1 MEKYKI
7 LNSVKQGT
15 ANIVCHRKLSWNSVG
30 FYQLV
35 VLVVMSHTSKEMEQR
50 ETKKKNTTKMPNML
64 KYIISTVSWKP
75 PGGLEPPHRVEAA
88 KLLTAFWHRVQ
99 KGFKD
104 GVQKGKKGAS
114 FRVKRQVRNV
124 FVIDNSNTL
133 HLLHRGMERLANRR
147 IASWPSSFNKR
158 WMLKDHSKNQ
168 SFLAPHTSLHLFL
181 RIHPHPPY
189 FGCEQ
194 KLMPFLFVPLSPV
207 FHPGVVW
214 GFGSPLTSPA
224 LAA

>member
-1 MEKYKI
+1 
-7 LNSVKQGT
+7 
-15 ANIVCHRKLSWNSVG
+15 
-30 FYQLV
+30 
-35 VLVVMSHTSKEMEQR
+35 MEQK

-75 PGGLEPPHRVEAA
+75 PGGLEPPDRVEAA

-124 FVIDNSNTL
+124 IVIDNSNTL

-147 IASWPSSFNKR
+147 IAS
-158 WMLKDHSKNQ
+158 
-168 SFLAPHTSLHLFL
+168 
-181 RIHPHPPY
+181 
-189 FGCEQ
+189 
-194 KLMPFLFVPLSPV
+194 
-207 FHPGVVW
+207 
-214 GFGSPLTSPA
+214 
-224 LAA
+224 